1 VGSNAVEEQT
11 FPVDWSQL
19 LWALYFNQVN
29 GIICCQNQ
37 CSKNSLTT
45 VMKLVWHDNDYVYF
59 QESEGQFSPKEAAF
73 CFDMTNK
80 LVSWLTKSWI
90 DNSNRESR
98 DVEMVLSIHMWILL
112 RISLQ
117 KRSIYTCIAI

>member
-29 GIICCQNQ
+29 GVICCQNQ

-45 VMKLVWHDNDYVYF
+45 VMKLVWHDNDYVF
-59 QESEGQFSPKEAAF
+59 KKA
-73 CFDMTNK
+73 K
-80 LVSWLTKSWI
+80 
-90 DNSNRESR
+90 DNSPQGS
-98 DVEMVLSIHMWILL
+98 SILL
-112 RISLQ
+112 WHDKQACVMVNQVLDRWLRGCGNGIKYAYMDS
-117 KRSIYTCIAI
+117 C